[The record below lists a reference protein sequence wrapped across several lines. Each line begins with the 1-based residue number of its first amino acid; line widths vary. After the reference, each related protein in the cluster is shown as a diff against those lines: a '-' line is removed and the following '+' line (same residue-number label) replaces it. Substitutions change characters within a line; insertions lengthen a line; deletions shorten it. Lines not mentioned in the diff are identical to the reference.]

1 VWSRDGEVRH
11 GLEARRAAGARTE
24 RTAVSE
30 RGLSYEDPAPRS
42 RAGTY
47 AAVLVLEAIVI
58 LALWWF
64 SRHFSA

>member
-1 VWSRDGEVRH
+1 
-11 GLEARRAAGARTE
+11 
-24 RTAVSE
+24 VSE